1 MGQRRPH
8 QPASPCAGDRWCS
21 ATAFV
26 RRRRDQIAAL
36 NVERD
41 VNDLGCAA
49 IPLADATPQR
59 LAERDIG
66 LYRERT
72 EARIADDHEA
82 AYDPHRNRHEAVG
95 RGRSPCDREIVMR
108 SWSV

>member
-1 MGQRRPH
+1 
-8 QPASPCAGDRWCS
+8 
-21 ATAFV
+21 
-26 RRRRDQIAAL
+26 
-36 NVERD
+36 
-41 VNDLGCAA
+41 
-49 IPLADATPQR
+49 LADATPQR
-59 LAERDIG
+59 LAERDIGNGTLTACVDDG